1 VSAVRALCTAVD
13 REGDPVRVD
22 FGVRRQ
28 SVEPGEKRGCIPCRY
43 LDWDVPASC
52 FPGLVL
58 SGLEMKVQDCA
69 SVDA

>member
-1 VSAVRALCTAVD
+1 
-13 REGDPVRVD
+13 VD